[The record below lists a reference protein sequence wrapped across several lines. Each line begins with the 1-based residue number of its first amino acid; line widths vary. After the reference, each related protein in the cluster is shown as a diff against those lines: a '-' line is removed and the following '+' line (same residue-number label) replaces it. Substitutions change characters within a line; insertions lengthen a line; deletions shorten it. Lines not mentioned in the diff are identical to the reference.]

1 MRIEES
7 IESVKQLVAS
17 ARAAGKTVGFVPTM
31 GALHRGHL
39 SLIEAAAGRC
49 DFVVVSIFVNPTQFG
64 PSEDLD
70 KYPKDIAADSKLC
83 EDAGVDLIF
92 APAASEMYPDE
103 NVRWV
108 TVEGLTENLCGRS
121 RPDHFRGVTT
131 VCAKLFDIVKSD
143 IAFFG
148 QKDAQQAVII
158 KRMVCDLNLPLE
170 IEVCP
175 TVREADGLA
184 LSSRNRYLT
193 ADERKDASLLY
204 AGLKECEKCAFAGTT
219 DAQKLISVMKSVIN
233 SSAAIKIDYIQI
245 VDTETLR
252 DIPAIA
258 EKALVAV
265 AARLG
270 TTRLIDN
277 LLIDLNNWPTDV

>member
-1 MRIEES
+1 MQIEET
-7 IESVKQLVAS
+7 IESVSGLVAS
-17 ARAAGKTVGFVPTM
+17 VRGAGKTIGFVPTM

-39 SLIEAAAGRC
+39 SLIETAARRC
-49 DFVVVSIFVNPTQFG
+49 NFVVVSIFVNPTQFG
-64 PSEDLD
+64 PTEDLD

-103 NVRWV
+103 NIRWV
-108 TVEGLTENLCGRS
+108 TVAGLTENLCGRS

-131 VCAKLFDIVKSD
+131 VCAKLFDIVKPD

-148 QKDAQQAVII
+148 QKDAQQAIVI
-158 KRMVCDLNLPLE
+158 KRMVCDLELPLE

-175 TVREADGLA
+175 TIRESDGLA

-193 ADERKDASLLY
+193 EAERKDAPMLY
-204 AGLKECEKCAFAGTT
+204 AGLKECEKAVFAGTT
-219 DAQKLISVMKSVIN
+219 DAKKLISVMKSVIDRFPD
-233 SSAAIKIDYIQI
+233 IKIDYIQI

-277 LLIDLNNWPTDV
+277 LLIDLNNRPADV